1 MKYIIVS
8 DGILE
13 QAIVFSDGISHN
25 DVYKYSS
32 QIRSAGF
39 CRLGLSLNYDI
50 VYQCYGESVSLGLV
64 SRGEI
69 DSRILNQ
76 QLSRGEF

>member
-13 QAIVFSDGISHN
+13 QGIIFSEGLSHK
-25 DVYKYSS
+25 DVYKYSG
-32 QIRSAGF
+32 QIKSAGF

-50 VYQCYGESVSLGLV
+50 IYQCYGESQSLGLK
-64 SRGEI
+64 SRGEE
-69 DSRILNQ
+69 DEKILNRS
-76 QLSRGEF
+76 SR

>member
-13 QAIVFSDGISHN
+13 QSIVFSDGLTHK
-25 DVYKYSS
+25 DVYMYPG

-39 CRLGLSLNYDI
+39 CRLVLSHNYDI
-50 VYQCYGESVSLGLV
+50 KFVCWGESVSLGV
-64 SRGEI
+64 KSRGSVDEA
-69 DSRILNQ
+69 ILNR
-76 QLSRGEF
+76 QLSSPD